1 MMKTTTAREPM
12 WLKSSLVLLLSLIS
26 PTCAV
31 AFRGVPY
38 SRPASPDRRDNLDGT
53 FHLMD
58 ALEAGTRQHQRRAPS
73 LLHSSFALNL
83 RGGDSEDISVT
94 SDETDTSTP
103 SYGSTDEDTADSA
116 SIEATTNE
124 SHEMKPVDIQQDM
137 HPRKGL
143 NLAAAVS
150 LAPKTALAGFAAFYT
165 RQLTARPVFTKSITG
180 MSNFD
185 SLYSKP
191 SSQ

>member
-1 MMKTTTAREPM
+1 M

-38 SRPASPDRRDNLDGT
+38 SRPASPNRRDNLDGT

-103 SYGSTDEDTADSA
+103 SYGSADEDAADSA

-124 SHEMKPVDIQQDM
+124 SHEMKPIDIQQDVHPRAM
-137 HPRKGL
+137 PRKGL

>member
-1 MMKTTTAREPM
+1 
-12 WLKSSLVLLLSLIS
+12 
-26 PTCAV
+26 
-31 AFRGVPY
+31 
-38 SRPASPDRRDNLDGT
+38 
-53 FHLMD
+53 MD

-180 MSNFD
+180 MYTNFD